1 MRILG
6 LLLLITISLLMF
18 SSCEVQNKPRL
29 SPFPEFTVTGS
40 EVWIIDGNEYSI
52 IETAILIF
60 PGEKPFL
67 AVKVAVN
74 SPVDS
79 EKVEIAKS
87 IAKYAVDNGY
97 IKKAIGL
104 DVKKNN
110 KPIEISKDIGVS
122 MIYQTGKGIISKSSG
137 YNFKFT
143 ENELTSNHN
152 KN

>member
-1 MRILG
+1 MN
-6 LLLLITISLLMF
+6 
-18 SSCEVQNKPRL
+18 SCEVQTKPKS

-52 IETAILIF
+52 IETAIIIF
-60 PGEKPFL
+60 PSEKPFL
-67 AVKVAVN
+67 AVKVAVD

-87 IAKYAVDNGY
+87 IAKYAMNNGY
-97 IKKAIGL
+97 IEKAIGCKL
-104 DVKKNN
+104 LKDN
-110 KPIEISKDIGVS
+110 KPIEISKDVGVS
-122 MIYQTGKGIISKSSG
+122 MIHQTKKGIITTSSG

-143 ENELTSNHN
+143 EKELTLNHN

>member
-6 LLLLITISLLMF
+6 LLLLITISLLIF
-18 SSCEVQNKPRL
+18 SSCEVQTNPKS
-29 SPFPEFTVTGS
+29 SPFPEFTVTDS
-40 EVWIIDGNEYSI
+40 EVWIIDENEYSI
-52 IETAILIF
+52 IETAIIIF

-67 AVKVAVN
+67 AIKVAVD

-87 IAKYAVDNGY
+87 IAKYAADNGY
-97 IKKAIGL
+97 IEKAIDL

-110 KPIEISKDIGVS
+110 KPLEISRDIGVS
-122 MIYQTGKGIISKSSG
+122 MIHQTGKGIISTSSG

-152 KN
+152 NN